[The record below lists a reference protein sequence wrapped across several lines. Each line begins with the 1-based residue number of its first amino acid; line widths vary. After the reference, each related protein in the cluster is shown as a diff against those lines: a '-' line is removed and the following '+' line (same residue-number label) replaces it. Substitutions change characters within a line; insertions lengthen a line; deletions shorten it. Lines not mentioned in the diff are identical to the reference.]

1 MYTLVVLI
9 KLATPIQKTKI
20 TRRESLF
27 ESSKTSFD
35 RDYYEIFSKV
45 GSSLLKKQKSE
56 DVRVPIHPAHFS
68 RVSAHRLLNSAHCLL
83 KSARFKQA
91 PPTQY
96 IEIKNKLRLN
106 KYGLL

>member
-35 RDYYEIFSKV
+35 RDYHEIFSKV
-45 GSSLLKKQKSE
+45 VQ
-56 DVRVPIHPAHFS
+56 V
-68 RVSAHRLLNSAHCLL
+68 C
-83 KSARFKQA
+83 
-91 PPTQY
+91 
-96 IEIKNKLRLN
+96 
-106 KYGLL
+106 

>member
-45 GSSLLKKQKSE
+45 NSSLLKKQKSE

-68 RVSAHRLLNSAHCLL
+68 RVSAHRLLNSA
-83 KSARFKQA
+83 RFKQA